1 MDKEDNKKRRRSK
14 MATQLQATPT
24 LYGKDAKIII
34 NEVSRMPSKEQK
46 KQLRDNYRKMFEGVQ
61 TKGSK

>member
-1 MDKEDNKKRRRSK
+1 MDKDDNKKRRRSK

-24 LYGKDAKIII
+24 LYGKDAQKILDEI
-34 NEVSRMPSKEQK
+34 NRKPSDEQRRK
-46 KQLRDNYRKMFEGVQ
+46 VRDNYRKMFEGVQ